1 MPKFGVGSRFSVI
14 KKGPKGHNM
23 GNFSGFYRNSATL
36 SKATLEYATISGEVT
51 LGRGLGFRV
60 WVAVQELT
68 HKLL

>member
-1 MPKFGVGSRFSVI
+1 
-14 KKGPKGHNM
+14 M
-23 GNFSGFYRNSATL
+23 GNFSGFYGNSATL
-36 SKATLEYATISGEVT
+36 SKATLEYATISGKVT